1 MFGVCMIV
9 KDEENVIERAL
20 RSVLR
25 TVDTWCIVDTGST
38 DKTKEIIQRVAD
50 ELGKPGHLYDR
61 KWVNFGHN
69 RSEALKLA
77 KQHMKWCLMIDADDT
92 LEGDAIDSAKLN
104 DKVAGYNVTVKHNT
118 LLHARIHLFNMS
130 FDWRY
135 CGAVHEYA
143 DCRTVPWSSEL
154 LSPTTWIQARTEGA
168 RSNDTQKYQKDAMLL
183 KKELEN
189 PECDRA
195 RTLFYLAQSYRDSQN
210 NEQAIKYYKQRA
222 VLPNSWIEERYVSYL
237 NLIRLTDSID
247 EKIRYAWTAQNLISI
262 RKECVAEVLHY
273 ARLRD
278 IFTQELYAMGLAFK
292 DTPIPDKGL
301 FLEPHAYGWMYDED
315 IGLEAYYTGHFQQA
329 ADSFK
334 LSLKACPDWA
344 KNIMAQN
351 FRNSLMAIVSVHKG

>member
-1 MFGVCMIV
+1 MIV

-38 DKTKEIIQRVAD
+38 DKTKEIIQKVAD
-50 ELGKPGHLYDR
+50 EIGKVGHLYDR

-69 RSEALKLA
+69 RSEALTLA
-77 KQHMKWCLMIDADDT
+77 KKHMKWCLMMDADDT
-92 LEGDAIDSAKLN
+92 LEGDAIDSAKLDN
-104 DKVAGYNVTVKHNT
+104 NVAGYNVTVKHNT

-143 DCRTVPWSSEL
+143 DCRTVPWSSES
-154 LSPTTWIQARTEGA
+154 LSPTTWIQARTEGS

-189 PECDRA
+189 PECDKA
-195 RTLFYLAQSYRDSQN
+195 RTLFYLAQSYRDSEN
-210 NEQAIKYYKQRA
+210 NEQAIKYYKKRA

-237 NLIRLTDSID
+237 CLIRLSDSIE
-247 EKIRYAWTAQNLISI
+247 EKIKYAWTAQNLIPN
-262 RKECVAEVLHY
+262 RRECVGEVLHY

-292 DTPIPDKGL
+292 DTPLPDKGL
-301 FLEPHAYGWMYDED
+301 FLEPHLYGWSYDED

-329 ADSFK
+329 AESFK
-334 LSLKACPDWA
+334 SSLKTCPDWA

-351 FRNSLMAIVSVHKG
+351 LRHALTHIVAAHKA